1 MVKILARLTS
11 KYSNLQTAWDSV
23 DPERQTVENLQERLI
38 GEARLDTDGNTAS
51 VLAVTRQSR
60 SKGNAD
66 TKKKKRRTK
75 KNVECFRCQTKVHY
89 SSQCPQKKT
98 ESGNSVDNYAV
109 MVVATDTHR
118 NREASS
124 RGSSAHMI
132 FRRDWFYDF
141 RATTGDKVSLGDN
154 GECATTGIG
163 KILIER
169 LVDGEW
175 KPAVLEDVLLVPGV
189 KKNLY
194 SVRAGVSRGL
204 SVQFKNDKVELT
216 RN

>member
-1 MVKILARLTS
+1 MVKILARVTS

-109 MVVATDTHR
+109 MAVATDTHR

-124 RGSSAHMI
+124 R
-132 FRRDWFYDF
+132 
-141 RATTGDKVSLGDN
+141 GDKVSLGDN

-175 KPAVLEDVLLVPGV
+175 KPAVLEDVLFVPGV

-194 SVRAGVSRGL
+194 FVGAGVSRGL
-204 SVQFKNDKVELT
+204 SVQFENDKVELT